1 MFRPPAVETGRG
13 ILVTL
18 PVLFSA
24 CVAVLLSGL
33 GVLLLAVARAPGW
46 HNARV
51 FAVITL
57 SAALYSVGNITASW
71 HPLSDEM
78 RAVGMRTSYFAA
90 SVFVAGWLLRAYG
103 NRAQSLLMVPPW
115 VRAWAIAL
123 LTLGLVA
130 VVYPAAYLDG
140 SFTELTVEWAG
151 ARYRFAT
158 VKPLGSVVAFL
169 YLASIAVTS
178 TRLLSRRYAKGRLRW
193 EYAASFVL
201 FFVACTVEV
210 LVTTRV
216 IEFPFVADIGFLALV
231 LPMSA
236 ETVRRF
242 IEAARELA
250 ESQTQLTQEVELRTH
265 ERDEAHTAWL
275 EAERSAAMGRLAAGV
290 GHEINNPLAYLRLNL
305 ELLGEWGRSND
316 APADFHESVE
326 SALDGADRIRRVIDA
341 LRAYSR
347 PGTGE
352 LAPVSPLAV
361 TQAAIGITAHQL
373 RHVGPVQLEVQPSP
387 TVMGEEA
394 KLVQVMTGLLCNA
407 GQAIAEGG
415 TGRPGAIH
423 VRVGTASDGRAFI
436 EVRDNGPGIPRD
448 DLRRL
453 TQPYFTTRAG
463 SGAMGLGLFL
473 ARGVVE
479 QHLGT
484 LEIDSARGEGTQVRV
499 LLPPAGAAPS
509 VRGVAVTSLVVR
521 TPSLPVPMTRVR
533 TTPARGEAVG
543 R

>member
-1 MFRPPAVETGRG
+1 MT
-13 ILVTL
+13 I
-18 PVLFSA
+18 PVLLSA
-24 CVAVLLSGL
+24 CVAVLLIGL

-46 HNARV
+46 QNARV
-51 FAVITL
+51 FAVISM
-57 SAALYSVGNITASW
+57 SAATYSAGNIAAAW
-71 HPLSDEM
+71 FPLSDDL
-78 RAVGMRTSYFAA
+78 RQAGMRVSFLSA
-90 SVFVAGWLLRAYG
+90 SVFAAGWLLRAYG
-103 NRAQSLLMVPPW
+103 DRSRSFLDVPRG
-115 VRAWAIAL
+115 VRGWAMA
-123 LTLGLVA
+123 LVA
-130 VVYPAAYLDG
+130 SGVVAIVNPAPYIDG
-140 SFTELTVEWAG
+140 TFTELTVEWAR

-158 VKPLGSVVAFL
+158 VTPLGSAVAFA
-169 YLASIAVTS
+169 YLASIAFTC
-178 TRLLSRRYAKGRLRW
+178 TRLLSRRHAKGRLRW
-193 EYAASFVL
+193 EYAASFLV
-201 FFVACTVEV
+201 FFAACTVEV
-210 LVTTRV
+210 LVTVRV
-216 IEFPFVADIGFLALV
+216 IEFPFVADVGFLALV
-231 LPMSA
+231 LPMAA

-250 ESQTQLTQEVELRTH
+250 ESKTQLTEEVELRTH

-305 ELLGEWGRSND
+305 ELLGEWGRANS
-316 APADFHESVE
+316 APPDFHESVD

-352 LAPVSPLAV
+352 VAPVSLPAV

-373 RHVGPVQLEVQPSP
+373 RQAGPVELEVQPTP

-394 KLVQVMTGLLCNA
+394 KLVQVMTNLLCNA

-415 TGRPGAIH
+415 LGRPGSIH
-423 VRVGTASDGRAFI
+423 VRVGTASDGRAFV

-463 SGAMGLGLFL
+463 AGAMGLGLFL

-479 QHLGT
+479 QHRGT
-484 LEIDSARGEGTQVRV
+484 LEIDSALGVGTQVRV
-499 LLPPAGAAPS
+499 LLPPIGAPPTTP
-509 VRGVAVTSLVVR
+509 GVSVTSLVVR
-521 TPSLPVPMTRVR
+521 TPSLPIPMTRVSP
-533 TTPARGEAVG
+533 TPARGEAVV

>member
-1 MFRPPAVETGRG
+1 MT
-13 ILVTL
+13 I
-18 PVLFSA
+18 PVLLSA
-24 CVAVLLSGL
+24 CVAVLLLGL

-51 FAVITL
+51 FAVIAL
-57 SAALYSVGNITASW
+57 SAACYSVGNITAAW
-71 HPLSDEM
+71 YPLSDEL
-78 RAVGMRTSYFAA
+78 RLAGMRVSFLSA
-90 SVFVAGWLLRAYG
+90 SVFAAGWLLRAFG
-103 NRAQSLLMVPPW
+103 ERSRSMFAVPSW
-115 VRAWAIAL
+115 VKGWAIAMVVS
-123 LTLGLVA
+123 GVIA
-130 VVYPAAYLDG
+130 IVYPRPYVDG
-140 SFTELTVEWAG
+140 TFTDLTVEWAH

-158 VKPLGSVVAFL
+158 LTPLGSVVAFL
-169 YLASIAVTS
+169 YLASVAVTC
-178 TRLLSRRYAKGRLRW
+178 TRLLSKRHAQGRLRW
-193 EYAASFVL
+193 EYAASFLL
-201 FFVACTVEV
+201 FFTACAVEV

-216 IEFPFVADIGFLALV
+216 IEFPFVADVGFLALV
-231 LPMSA
+231 LPMAA

-242 IEAARELA
+242 IDAARELA
-250 ESQTQLTQEVELRTH
+250 ESKTQLTQEVELRTH

-305 ELLGEWGRSND
+305 ELLGEWGRSQS
-316 APADFHESVE
+316 APPDFHESVE

-352 LAPVSPLAV
+352 MAPVSPQAV

-373 RHVGPVQLEVQPSP
+373 RHVGPVQLELQPAP

-394 KLVQVMTGLLCNA
+394 KLVQVMTNLLCNA
-407 GQAIAEGG
+407 GQAISEGQ

-463 SGAMGLGLFL
+463 AGAMGLGLFL

-479 QHLGT
+479 QHRGT
-484 LEIDSARGEGTQVRV
+484 LEIDSALGVGTQVRV
-499 LLPPAGAAPS
+499 LLPPVGAAPR
-509 VRGVAVTSLVVR
+509 VPGAAVTSLVVR
-521 TPSLPVPMTRVR
+521 TPSMPIPMTRVS
-533 TTPARGEAVG
+533 TTPARGEAVV